1 MEHGHKLLIVEDDPG
16 LAEMLA
22 HYFRV
27 QGFEVLTTTLGENAC
42 SIAWEA
48 LPDLIV
54 LDIHLPDISGFE
66 VVRRLQ
72 ESHRTR
78 NIPIVFLTELTDR
91 IDKRQGLELGV
102 FDYIT
107 KPFDVQELRLRIRN
121 TLHRASPRSGKH
133 PITQLPEGEP
143 VHEAVVGMNEDTCL
157 LIAQVHG
164 LNTFR
169 ELYGL
174 VARDDVLRVISL
186 MVKNAVAEIGGAGT
200 FCGHIDDTTLLIIA
214 PLHSISQIEARIRE
228 RAAESLEY
236 FYPSDNR
243 GSNAQTKNRLR
254 IGMGRIDRLDGPI
267 EDLTFLI
274 QKALP
279 ST

>member
-1 MEHGHKLLIVEDDPG
+1 
-16 LAEMLA
+16 
-22 HYFRV
+22 
-27 QGFEVLTTTLGENAC
+27 
-42 SIAWEA
+42 
-48 LPDLIV
+48 V

-66 VVRRLQ
+66 VVHRLQ
-72 ESHRTR
+72 QSHRTR
-78 NIPIVFLTELTDR
+78 NIPVVFLTELTDR
-91 IDKRQGLELGV
+91 LDKRQGLELGV

-133 PITQLPEGEP
+133 PVTQLPEGDP
-143 VHEAVVGMNEDTCL
+143 VHEALAKDASDSAM
-157 LIAQVHG
+157 LIAHVHG

-186 MVKNAVAEIGGAGT
+186 MIRNAASEIGGDSA
-200 FCGHIDDTTLLIIA
+200 FCGHIDDTTFLMIA
-214 PLHSISQIEARIRE
+214 PMDRLGTVEARIRE

-243 GSNAQTKNRLR
+243 GPNARTKDRLR
-254 IGMGRIDRLDGPI
+254 IRIGRINQTGGPV
-267 EDLTFLI
+267 EDLAMLRVMAVPPI
-274 QKALP
+274 
-279 ST
+279 